1 MDKFVQNIEELQNH
15 YNTKE
20 IENKKYRGRIPKKK
34 RIRNKIQK
42 QRENKVYM
50 LDEYHIIGVNNNN
63 KPILAPKDIDH
74 KDMQIIGTSGTSQ
87 EQHYDG
93 NGNRL

>member
-42 QRENKVYM
+42 KRESNLFMFDEFHEIDNKNM
-50 LDEYHIIGVNNNN
+50 LIV
-63 KPILAPKDIDH
+63 
-74 KDMQIIGTSGTSQ
+74 GTSGKGQS
-87 EQHYDG
+87 QHYDK

>member
-34 RIRNKIQK
+34 T
-42 QRENKVYM
+42 Y
-50 LDEYHIIGVNNNN
+50 
-63 KPILAPKDIDH
+63 
-74 KDMQIIGTSGTSQ
+74 
-87 EQHYDG
+87 
-93 NGNRL
+93 